1 MTLVIAGY
9 SVANNEF
16 GFASNDNANRSID
29 GIAISSDT
37 SITDNGRILVSGFKK
52 VVDIPIKVMG
62 VNLLG
67 DYFNGYLGS
76 LYEGGCFVAFAGS
89 TLVTQHMINSIK
101 NHLTEIYPTYLNDGH
116 SLAMTCENHKFLR
129 SVGRYDNDMFS
140 HADILPLLTH
150 EYLSNVVSHSIESVI
165 ASSERHDGMRANF
178 RAFSA
183 EFIFGVQCPSS
194 KGYYIYRYTILSN
207 GHGGAVVKK
216 ELISKDKV
224 AVIGMREDYEEEA
237 NECYK
242 QALEQKKDIARTL
255 HDFVVTSVREKNSIG
270 IFGVGMPCSLY
281 EYDRG
286 VVRKTELTNE

>member
-9 SVANNEF
+9 SVANDEF
-16 GFASNDNANRSID
+16 SFISSNNTDRTID
-29 GIAISSDT
+29 GIAVSSDT

-52 VVDIPIKVMG
+52 VVDIPIKVLG

-101 NHLTEIYPTYLNDGH
+101 NHLTEIYPTYIDDGY
-116 SLAMTCENHKFLR
+116 SLAMACEGHKLLK
-129 SVGRYDNDMFS
+129 SIDRYEDNMFS

-150 EYLSNVVSHSIESVI
+150 EYLSNVVRHSIESVV
-165 ASSERHDGMRANF
+165 ASSERHDGMRGNF

-194 KGYYIYRYTILSN
+194 KDYYIYRYTILPN
-207 GHGGAVVKK
+207 GHGGAIVDR
-216 ELISKDKV
+216 ELISRDNV

-237 NECYK
+237 NEYYK
-242 QALEQKKDIARTL
+242 QALDQKKDIARAL
-255 HDFVVTSVREKNSIG
+255 HNFVVTSVRDKNSIG
-270 IFGVGMPCSLY
+270 VFGVGMPCALY

-286 VVRKTELTNE
+286 VIRKTELTNE